1 MFTFSSFSLVRPP
14 LTRCLNALP
23 PPRILLQDFGDST
36 VVDEA
41 LLASPPAAGAAAV
54 ECGDGDTGADARAA
68 VPSLL
73 SPAAAAAPSL
83 LSPPLAGEFF
93 WLPGADEGLRRL
105 PLGLGSD
112 RLSCKFR

>member
-1 MFTFSSFSLVRPP
+1 M
-14 LTRCLNALP
+14 
-23 PPRILLQDFGDST
+23 
-36 VVDEA
+36 VDEA
-41 LLASPPAAGAAAV
+41 LLASPPAAGAV
-54 ECGDGDTGADARAA
+54 EDCGDGVTGADARAA

-73 SPAAAAAPSL
+73 SPAAAAAAPSL

-105 PLGLGSD
+105 PLGFGSD

>member
-1 MFTFSSFSLVRPP
+1 M
-14 LTRCLNALP
+14 NALP

-41 LLASPPAAGAAAV
+41 LLASPPAAGAV
-54 ECGDGDTGADARAA
+54 VDCGDGDTGADARAA

-73 SPAAAAAPSL
+73 SPAAAPGAPSL
-83 LSPPLAGEFF
+83 LSLPLAGEFF

-112 RLSCKFR
+112 RLSCKFRLFQN